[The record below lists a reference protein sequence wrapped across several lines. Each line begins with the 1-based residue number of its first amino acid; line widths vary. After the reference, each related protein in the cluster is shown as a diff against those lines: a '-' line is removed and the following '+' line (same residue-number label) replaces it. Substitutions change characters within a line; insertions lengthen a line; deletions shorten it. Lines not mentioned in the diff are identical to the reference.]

1 MRTIAIIQ
9 ARMGSTRL
17 PGKVLFP
24 LQGQP
29 MLARQI
35 ARVSRAQTLDGIV
48 IATTDRPE
56 DDPVAALAAACGC
69 AQFRGSE
76 ADVLDR
82 FYQAAVAADAGAIVR
97 LTGDCPLTDP
107 RIIDEVV
114 TRLEGG
120 SGGLDYVSN
129 TLEPRTF
136 PRGLDVEACTFAA
149 LTVAWREDRDMHTRE
164 HVTPYIYRHPELFRV
179 DAVTHSCDL
188 SRLRWT
194 VDTPEDYALLQ
205 AITAST
211 AADAPWTEILSAV
224 EAHPEWHQLNASVQ
238 QKTVS

>member
-1 MRTIAIIQ
+1 
-9 ARMGSTRL
+9 
-17 PGKVLFP
+17 
-24 LQGQP
+24 

-48 IATTDRPE
+48 VATTDRPE
-56 DDPVAALAAACGC
+56 DDAVVALAAQCGC
-69 AQFRGSE
+69 GAFRGSE

-82 FYQAAVAADAGAIVR
+82 FYQAAAAAGADAIVR

-107 RIIDEVV
+107 RIIDGVV

-120 SGGLDYVSN
+120 SGDLDYVSN

-136 PRGLDVEACTFAA
+136 PRGLDVEACTFSA
-149 LTVAWREDRDMHTRE
+149 LTVAWRDDRDVHSRE
-164 HVTPYIYRHPELFRV
+164 HVTPYIYSHPEMFKLA
-179 DAVTHSCDL
+179 AVTHASDL

-205 AITAST
+205 AITGST
-211 AADAPWTEILSAV
+211 ADDASWTEILSVV
-224 EAHPEWHQLNASVQ
+224 EAHPEWNHLNASVQ
-238 QKTVS
+238 QKPVG